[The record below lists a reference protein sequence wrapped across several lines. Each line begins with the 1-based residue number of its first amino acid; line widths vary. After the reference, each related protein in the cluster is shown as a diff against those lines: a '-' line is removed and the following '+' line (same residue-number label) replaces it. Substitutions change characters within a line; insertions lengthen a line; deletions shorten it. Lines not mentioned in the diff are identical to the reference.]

1 MRAAILAL
9 LVAAAPAAAAPAA
22 AAINAGGDRPNPV
35 KPFIAT
41 PIASFDY
48 PWAIAFLPDGRML
61 VTEKP
66 GQLSI
71 VTQKGVKTEVAGV
84 PKVEYQGQNGLL
96 DVAVAPDFARSR
108 TIYVTYVEPGRGGSS
123 LVLARGALS
132 EAPGAARLD
141 GLKVIWREGP
151 KGEGGQPGGIVAFDP
166 AGTHLFLAVGERM
179 RKTPAQDPESALGKV
194 LRLNLDG
201 TTPAGNPQAKAGGVR
216 AQTWTS
222 GHRNPYGVA
231 FAPDGALW
239 EVEMGPKGGDE
250 LNLLQ
255 PGRNYGWPVVSYGI
269 NYDGSPI
276 PQHPTRLEF
285 ARPALYWTPV
295 IAPAGLA
302 FYTAGLFPAWRGSAF
317 IGGLAAQA
325 LVRVTFDGK
334 GGAREADRWDMGHRI
349 RDVAVA
355 PDGALW
361 LIEDDERGRLLRLM
375 PK

>member
-1 MRAAILAL
+1 MRLTL
-9 LVAAAPAAAAPAA
+9 PVAAALLIAAPATA
-22 AAINAGGDRPNPV
+22 QINAGNSKPNPV
-35 KPFIAT
+35 KPFTAT
-41 PIASFDY
+41 AVATFDS
-48 PWAIAFLPDGRML
+48 PWAIAFLPDARML

-66 GQLSI
+66 GRVFI
-71 VTQKGVKTEVAGV
+71 VTQKGVRTAVAGI
-84 PKVEYQGQNGLL
+84 PKVEYEGQNGLL
-96 DVAVAPDFARSR
+96 DVATAPDFARSR
-108 TIYVTYVEPGRGGSS
+108 SVYVTYVEPGSSDSS
-123 LVLARGALS
+123 LVLARGTLAETGS
-132 EAPGAARLD
+132 GARLD
-141 GLKVIWREGP
+141 GFKVVWREAP
-151 KGEGGQPGGIVAFDP
+151 KGKGGQPGGIIAFDP

-179 RKTPAQDPESALGKV
+179 RKTPAQDPNSALGKV

-201 TTPAGNPQAKAGGVR
+201 TTPRDNPQAKAGGVR

-222 GHRNPYGVA
+222 GHRNPYGLA

-276 PQHPTRLEF
+276 PQHPTRPEF
-285 ARPALYWTPV
+285 AKPALYWNPV

-302 FYTAGLFPAWRGSAF
+302 FYTGSLFPAWRGSAF
-317 IGGLAAQA
+317 IGGLAAQT

-334 GGAREADRWDMGHRI
+334 GGAREAERWDMGHRI

-361 LIEDDERGRLLRLM
+361 VIEDEEGGRLLRIS